1 MALAP
6 TVSRNPR
13 SIDSYD
19 GKVVFPVLA
28 GSTMNVGDIV
38 VWDTA
43 SNLGVRTPATQ
54 ADMTDYVGVAEQ
66 QIPVSSNLDE
76 PNAVGIGGPS
86 MLVMRNGLAWFFCT
100 AGDTYAPFNP
110 VFFNE
115 TLSVQTVTSNTN
127 AGARTKPVGFYFPG
141 QQQIYRG
148 GAANLNITGV
158 AGQLIQVW
166 LTPAYPV
173 NLTAEV
179 I

>member
-13 SIDSYD
+13 SIATDD
-19 GKVVFPVLA
+19 GKVVFPLLA
-28 GSTMNVGDIV
+28 GATMNVGDIA

-43 SNLGVRTPATQ
+43 SNLGVRTPTTQ

-66 QIPVSSNLDE
+66 QFPVSSNLDE
-76 PNAVGIGGPS
+76 PSAQGMPGPS
-86 MLVMRNGLAWFFCT
+86 MLVMRNGMAWFFCT
-100 AGDTYAPFNP
+100 PGDNYVPFNP

-141 QQQIYRG
+141 QQQIMRG
-148 GAANLNITGV
+148 GAGNINVTGV
-158 AGQLIQVW
+158 AGLLIQVW
-166 LTPAYPV
+166 LTPAFPI